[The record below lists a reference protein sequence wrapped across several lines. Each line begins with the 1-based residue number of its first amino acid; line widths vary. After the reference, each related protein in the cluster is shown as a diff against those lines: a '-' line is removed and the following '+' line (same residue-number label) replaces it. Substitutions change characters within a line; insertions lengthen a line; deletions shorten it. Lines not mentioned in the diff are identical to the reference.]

1 MLKLPRAQPGS
12 HCPQPRRFL
21 SAGAWSQT
29 WLCCEVHGWSELARS
44 GERLGTFT
52 KECERGEEG
61 AVGIGWVHILLVSS
75 EVLPTTEDSTLGL
88 GNSAHGHRSP
98 WQVSGKGVI
107 FP

>member
-12 HCPQPRRFL
+12 HCPQPRRFP

-61 AVGIGWVHILLVSS
+61 AVGIGWAHILLVSS

-88 GNSAHGHRSP
+88 GNSVHGHRCP
-98 WQVSGKGVI
+98 
-107 FP
+107 